1 MGYSRTSVEVKVTVR
16 HGGAAAADRRALV
29 FVLVLVLILALLL
42 ARAVALAAAVVM
54 MLLDVLDVLA
64 PICAGTPSLG
74 EETAGGAADG
84 NGCICSSSESSLLS
98 DLDILDVDP
107 SDSSNVRTVMAETA
121 EPNDETEHLCC

>member
-16 HGGAAAADRRALV
+16 HGGGAADRRVLV
-29 FVLVLVLILALLL
+29 FVLALVLILVLLL
-42 ARAVALAAAVVM
+42 LRVVALVM
-54 MLLDVLDVLA
+54 MLVVRAVDALA